1 MNHLWAF
8 LSAFNFAMIFKDL
21 SPYRHSKLNPNIIRS
36 TQKKKKKNIY
46 IYIYIYI
53 YKHLSPYGHS
63 KLNPTNII
71 RIEHRHTRER
81 IKN

>member
-1 MNHLWAF
+1 MGFPFSLQ
-8 LSAFNFAMIFKDL
+8 FAMIFKDL

-36 TQKKKKKNIY
+36 MQKKKKK

-71 RIEHRHTRER
+71 RIEHRHTHER